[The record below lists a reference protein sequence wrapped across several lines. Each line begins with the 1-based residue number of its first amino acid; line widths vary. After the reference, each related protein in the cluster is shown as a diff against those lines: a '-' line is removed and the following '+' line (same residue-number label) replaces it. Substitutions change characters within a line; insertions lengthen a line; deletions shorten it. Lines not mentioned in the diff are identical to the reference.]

1 MILTNVASRG
11 LTRRPTRGGCLL
23 RLIMLLVIAGAVLA
37 LAWMTLLPLL
47 FTRALQERTGFKA
60 DVASVS
66 ANPFTGRVTVRGLIV
81 LNPTAFPVS
90 DFLQLRSAEAELSVW
105 GLWDQRIVF
114 DSLDLDVRQLTL
126 VSRRAGDT
134 NIAAFRA
141 ALVDPSAST
150 AVSTPLLIRR
160 LRLRF
165 DTLGLVDHAA
175 LPPRLHSYRLGLD
188 QSYTDVT
195 SLKHLFLPAVRRV
208 LEEKNVTAALA
219 DYFPQEIS
227 GPPPAP
233 SKIGENWLNTAE
245 RKTLE
250 IFRGLRDKLE
260 ETRKP

>member
-1 MILTNVASRG
+1 MILPNVASRG
-11 LTRRPTRGGCLL
+11 LARAPTRGGCLL
-23 RLIMLLVIAGAVLA
+23 RLIMLGVIFGATLA

-47 FTRALQERTGFKA
+47 LTQALQERTGFQA
-60 DVASVS
+60 EVASVS
-66 ANPFTGRVTVRGLIV
+66 ANPFTGRVTLRGLIV
-81 LNPTAFPVS
+81 LNPTPFPVP
-90 DFLQLRSAEAELSVW
+90 DFLQLRSAEAELDVW
-105 GLWDQRIVF
+105 ALWDQRIVF

-141 ALVDPSAST
+141 ALVGPVAPATAST
-150 AVSTPLLIRR
+150 PFVIRR
-160 LRLRF
+160 LRLRC
-165 DTLGLVDHAA
+165 DALALVDHTAP
-175 LPPRLHSYRLGLD
+175 PPRIHTYRLGLD
-188 QSYTDVT
+188 QNFTDVA
-195 SLKHLFLPAVRRV
+195 SLKHLFSPAVRRV
-208 LEEKNVTAALA
+208 LDEKNATAALA

-233 SKIGENWLNTAE
+233 SKTGENWLNAAE